1 MRLRKRETLLVLALA
16 LGAPGSASAVEVG
29 GTLYVR
35 AKDTRLL
42 ESPSPTSKV
51 LAILQPAQSVVWQGA
66 HPRNKRW
73 HHVKAGGRSG
83 YVFQSNLATKPPSM
97 ELVAGEGSG
106 KLDAQAFASSGAA
119 VKAVSSGVL
128 SMGNQRLELKES
140 ILQLDALEHFVQER
154 VKDEDVAAHAQQA
167 GLAPAAPT
175 TAAPERKKRKRT
187 GARR

>member
-1 MRLRKRETLLVLALA
+1 MSKREILLALALA
-16 LGAPGSASAVEVG
+16 LGAPGSANAVEVG

-51 LAILQPAQSVVWQGA
+51 VAILQPAQSVVWQGA
-66 HPRNKRW
+66 HPKNKKW

-83 YVFQSNLATKPPSM
+83 YVFQSNLATKAPSM
-97 ELVAGEGSG
+97 EIVAGEGAG
-106 KLDAQAFASSGAA
+106 KMDAQAFASSGAA

-128 SMGNQRLELKES
+128 SMGDQRLEMKES
-140 ILQLDALEHFVQER
+140 ILQLDALERFVQEK
-154 VKDEDVAAHAQQA
+154 VKAEDVAAHARQA
-167 GLAPAAPT
+167 GLAPAAPEIAT
-175 TAAPERKKRKRT
+175 PARRKRK